1 MSDTIKIPFIKYDPD
16 IKKIASNFLLKYNRT
31 LKIPVLI
38 EEIAEFKFDINIIP
52 VPGLMDIL
60 KIDGFMS
67 SNLKELEVD
76 DYIYNNRPNRYRF
89 TIAHEIGHIVMH
101 ADILKAG
108 KIRKIDDYLRFMEEI
123 PEIEYSK
130 LEYQANAF
138 AGLVLVPDRSLHED
152 IDKHFFIV
160 KRKWPE
166 SVKDSRLM
174 WDVIVSIL
182 AKKYGVS
189 ASVIDKRIQFD
200 KLKDKYKEYFEE

>member
-1 MSDTIKIPFIKYDPD
+1 MADIIKVPFIKYDPD
-16 IKKIASNFLLKYNRT
+16 IKRIAAGFLVKHNKIK
-31 LKIPVLI
+31 KIPVPI
-38 EEIAEFKFDINIIP
+38 EEIAEFDFDINIIP
-52 VPGLMDIL
+52 LPGLMDIL

-76 DYIYNNRPNRYRF
+76 DYIYNNRPTRYRF

-101 ADILKAG
+101 AGILKAG

-138 AGLVLVPDRSLHED
+138 AGLVLVPCESLYDD
-152 IDKHFFIV
+152 IDKHFFLV
-160 KRKWPE
+160 KKKWPD

-174 WDVIVSIL
+174 WEVLEGLL
-182 AKKYGVS
+182 AKKYEVS
-189 ASVIDKRIQFD
+189 PSVINKRIQFD
-200 KLKDKYKEYFEE
+200 KMKEKYKQYFKE